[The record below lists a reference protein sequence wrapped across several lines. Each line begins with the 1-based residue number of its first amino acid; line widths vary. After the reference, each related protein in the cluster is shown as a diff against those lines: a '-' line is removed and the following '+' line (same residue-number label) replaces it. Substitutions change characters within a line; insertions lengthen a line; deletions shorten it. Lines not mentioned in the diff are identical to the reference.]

1 MIMISC
7 QKICLY
13 FCTDVNLC
21 QLIVLPKETEEQKKS
36 NAKTGPYIIIS
47 HILTIGRRLV
57 TVTSVV
63 ELELAEVIQLEIKT
77 FGPGSRTRD
86 VCLSSLS

>member
-1 MIMISC
+1 MP
-7 QKICLY
+7 KNLFY

-36 NAKTGPYIIIS
+36 NAKTGPYVIIS

-63 ELELAEVIQLEIKT
+63 ELDLAE
-77 FGPGSRTRD
+77 SRTSEEMDGTLPRIA
-86 VCLSSLS
+86 SFENT